1 MSLVDAFT
9 KEDRTEVK
17 FSQFFALVKQAAQYE
32 TVMNAVNCDVPYRFI
47 RETRRL
53 LMTIDELKA
62 AAKLRTRKMSADELD
77 EDVFRYV
84 DFVLAD
90 LKRIGVAE
98 EYLKAPEDPLI
109 IEAVLTYVKANY
121 SMDANHERLMNSYN
135 MILTKIKGGEYRSTQ

>member
-1 MSLVDAFT
+1 
-9 KEDRTEVK
+9 
-17 FSQFFALVKQAAQYE
+17 
-32 TVMNAVNCDVPYRFI
+32 
-47 RETRRL
+47 
-53 LMTIDELKA
+53 MTIDELKA
-62 AAKLRTRKMSADELD
+62 AAKLRTRKMSTDELD

-84 DFVLAD
+84 AD